1 MNSSNT
7 NLNLA
12 RKWRPK
18 NFDQIIGQDIPVKIL
33 QNSLYLKKLFPV
45 YLFAGQRG
53 CGKTTAARVFGAA
66 INCENLKNFQENPS
80 ENKIPCM
87 KCESCKS
94 MMQLNHPDFIEID
107 AASHT
112 GVDNVRQILESC
124 SYMPIIGNKKIY
136 LIDEAH
142 MLSKAAFNAFLK
154 ILEEPPSTALFIL
167 ATTEK
172 QKFPDTV
179 VSRCFQVIFKSVD
192 NLNLEKHLQNIC
204 KDEEIDI
211 EPEAINIII
220 QETDGSVRD
229 AINLLERVR
238 FSETKITSESLL
250 KVLDK
255 ISEKELFELFE
266 TLLDKNPQELINKL
280 SSNELENI
288 NSQTLWNS
296 IIQVC
301 RTLAWIKFKAPK
313 LPTHF
318 NNIDKLKQ
326 LAHKCSVNRINA
338 ILQLL
343 WTQEEIFLKTPQ
355 KRIFLETVLL
365 QISQQTNILDLQDIF
380 KNINTKDTSTK
391 PIETQEDPSTQVLSK
406 PVLSKP
412 VFEKPSPP
420 EQTFSKPVLD
430 KTIDKPSIQENK
442 SQEPELPIKKEIA
455 PSNNSA
461 SNNLEPW
468 DSFLEKISTLED
480 PLLLSI
486 LNQSSFRG
494 ENSSEKTIKISLS
507 NNSSFFKDK
516 INDTK
521 KEWISL
527 LQECFPD
534 FVDFDFI
541 KNQKT
546 EISPEIK
553 SKLIV
558 SAPPANNYSNYQPV
572 GPASSPFGNTLD
584 ISDKD
589 KWPKANLISKFFPG
603 KIKVVKN

>member
-1 MNSSNT
+1 MNSFNT

-87 KCESCKS
+87 ECESCKS

-112 GVDNVRQILESC
+112 GVENVRQILESC
-124 SYMPIIGNKKIY
+124 SYMPIVGNKKIY

-204 KDEEIDI
+204 KAEEIDI
-211 EPEAINIII
+211 KSEAINIII

-250 KVLDK
+250 KVLGK

-301 RTLAWIKFKAPK
+301 RSLAWIKFKAPK

-318 NNIDKLKQ
+318 NDIDKLKQ

-343 WTQEEIFLKTPQ
+343 WTQEDIFLKTPQ

-380 KNINTKDTSTK
+380 KNINTKNTNTEPTQTK
-391 PIETQEDPSTQVLSK
+391 QVLAK
-406 PVLSKP
+406 PVS
-412 VFEKPSPP
+412 SPP
-420 EQTFSKPVLD
+420 KQTFSKPVLEEPVFEEI
-430 KTIDKPSIQENK
+430 IDKPSIQETN
-442 SQEPELPIKKEIA
+442 LPIKKEINA
-455 PSNNSA
+455 TNNSA

-468 DSFLEKISTLED
+468 DSFLEKISKLED
-480 PLLLSI
+480 LLLLSM
-486 LNQSSFRG
+486 LNQSTFLG

-516 INDTK
+516 IKDTK
-521 KEWISL
+521 SAWIPL
-527 LQECFPD
+527 LQESFPN
-534 FVDFDFI
+534 FTDFDFI
-541 KNQKT
+541 ENKKT
-546 EISPEIK
+546 EVSTEIK
-553 SKLIV
+553 SKPTV
-558 SAPPANNYSNYQPV
+558 SAAPANNYSNYQPV
-572 GPASSPFGNTLD
+572 GPASSSFGSTLN